1 MGANVIAVLLGAI
14 LVCLAGSAFSI
25 CRKLRISLQ
34 AKSFSD
40 AALYE
45 RGRQGAQRDDDKG
58 DVGVLGKM
66 LQDAG
71 VESSP
76 SMWLAC
82 VLAVLIV
89 VGLFAFQATGA
100 VGAASGIFL
109 ACACVFLYLA
119 RAKTKRRELLA
130 SQFVRLLPQL
140 SASVKSAQTVE
151 RAFRASVNCAQEPIR
166 SELAWML
173 ARVSYGEPLVS
184 ALEDMAKRTG
194 SEDIAAFAA
203 SMRIQQRF
211 GGPVNKVIDLVCD
224 HANERMRTKRELQT
238 ELAGTRL
245 ATWFVAG
252 AMPVI
257 FALMFA
263 TSADFS
269 TFYRTEPFGWLVLA
283 GAGLMEVIGVVACR
297 KITTF
302 RTAGFS

>member
-1 MGANVIAVLLGAI
+1 MGTGAIVAVLGIA

-34 AKSFSD
+34 AKSLSD

-45 RGRQGAQRDDDKG
+45 QGRRDTRSDDAG
-58 DVGVLGKM
+58 RTASALGKM
-66 LQDAG
+66 LRDAG
-71 VESSP
+71 VQSSP
-76 SMWLAC
+76 SVWLAC
-82 VLAVLIV
+82 VGVVLV
-89 VGLFAFQATGA
+89 A
-100 VGAASGIFL
+100 VGFFASRIAGALGAAAGVSLG
-109 ACACVFLYLA
+109 CVCVLLYLA
-119 RAKTKRRELLA
+119 RAKSKRRELLSA
-130 SQFVRLLPQL
+130 QFVRLLPQL

-151 RAFRASVNCAQEPIR
+151 RAFRASADRAQEPIR
-166 SELAWML
+166 SELTWML

-194 SEDIAAFAA
+194 SEDVAAFAA

-224 HANERMRTKRELQT
+224 HANERMKTKRELRT

-245 ATWFVAG
+245 ATWFVAS

-263 TSADFS
+263 TSSDFS
-269 TFYRTEPFGWLVLA
+269 TFYRTEPLGWLVLA
-283 GAGLMEVIGVVACR
+283 AAGFMEVLGIVACR

-302 RTAGFS
+302 RTARFS